1 MARPRTIDREKLLD
15 AAEEL
20 VREKGAAGLTI
31 DALARACGVTKGGVQ
46 YCFGTKDE
54 LIAAMFARWDRGYD
68 RRFAELA
75 GPSPGPV
82 RRVRAHAAAMH
93 GSDEVSMA
101 KAASMMAALLQT
113 PEHLASTRAWYAERL
128 ADLDATTAEGR
139 RARLAFLACEGAFM
153 LRFLRFMEI
162 DAAEWDAIFADIAA
176 LLDARGSPGEDGA
189 GA

>member
-46 YCFGTKDE
+46 YCFGSKDE
-54 LIAAMFARWDRGYD
+54 LIAAMFARWDRDYD

-75 GPSPGPV
+75 GPSPDPV
-82 RRVRAHAAAMH
+82 RRVQAHVAAMH

-113 PEHLASTRAWYAERL
+113 PEHLAATREWYRQRMEG
-128 ADLDATTAEGR
+128 LDVTTVEGR

-162 DAAEWDAIFADIAA
+162 DAGDWDAIFADIDD
-176 LLDARGSPGEDGA
+176 LLEEAPGGA
-189 GA
+189 